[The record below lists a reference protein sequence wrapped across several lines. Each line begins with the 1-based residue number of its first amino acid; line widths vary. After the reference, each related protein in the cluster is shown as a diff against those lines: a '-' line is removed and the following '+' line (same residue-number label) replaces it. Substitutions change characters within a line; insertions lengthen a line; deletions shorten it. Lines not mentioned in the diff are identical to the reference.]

1 MATLS
6 RPTEAFASVGDAAKR
21 LELSPNSVKRRLTA
35 GILKGY
41 QDPENGYHY
50 ITNESIERLLHN
62 RRQLQLAAQD
72 LPGRSPLSERWAS
85 RTRRRTKTD

>member
-1 MATLS
+1 MATIS
-6 RPTEAFASVGDAAKR
+6 RPVENFSLVGDAAKR
-21 LELSPNSVKRRLTA
+21 LNLSPNSVKRRLDA

-62 RRQLQLAAQD
+62 RRQLQLAAQE
-72 LPGRSPLSERWAS
+72 LPGRSPLSDRWTSAPVE
-85 RTRRRTKTD
+85 DDD